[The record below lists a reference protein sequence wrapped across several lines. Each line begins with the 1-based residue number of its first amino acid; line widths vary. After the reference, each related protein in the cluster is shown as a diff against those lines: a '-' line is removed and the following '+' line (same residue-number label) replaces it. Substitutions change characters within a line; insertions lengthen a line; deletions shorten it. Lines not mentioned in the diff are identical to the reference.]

1 MITNSSL
8 TIYHN
13 DGLDLATHQEKW
25 TRHNYG
31 DKDNLTVWFFGGEGA
46 SINKGYDNAN
56 DFDCRI
62 PYDKN
67 PNLNISNFAKGDIV
81 VQGTLNFDIET
92 QEDLSNYLIFNIVSI
107 IDNKTGSNKH
117 IHIGG
122 K

>member
-8 TIYHN
+8 TVYHKS
-13 DGLDLATHQEKW
+13 GLDVSTRLETW
-25 TRHNYG
+25 TRYNYE
-31 DKDNLTVWFFGGEGA
+31 KVWFFGGRGA
-46 SINKGYDNAN
+46 GINKGYDNAN

-67 PNLNISNFAKGDIV
+67 TGLDINNFEVGDIV
-81 VQGTLNFDIET
+81 VQGALDINITT
-92 QEDLSNYLIFNIVSI
+92 QEDLNEYLIYNITSI
-107 IDNKTGSNKH
+107 NNNNFGNNPH